1 MTSASGSQTSRQH
14 AAPSPQFWNPIAAQL
29 KLRKHA
35 PLAVSTSN
43 SGLLHGRHS
52 PPAARHD
59 AAASDPSL
67 PASGAPSSPASEASG
82 PPEGV
87 IPASRG
93 GPGLLGGQPHQMG
106 GKAAVQRAAD
116 LQSLPVAIEAGAH
129 ARTPLGD
136 TPAGASLTGQRA
148 SGASVALAR
157 LGRICAGLTG
167 GHGLTAEIG

>member
-106 GKAAVQRAAD
+106 GRQQYSVPQTCSRCP
-116 LQSLPVAIEAGAH
+116 LQSKPAATHVPPWATHPPAQVS
-129 ARTPLGD
+129 LGSEQ
-136 TPAGASLTGQRA
+136 AALASLWLA
-148 SGASVALAR
+148 SDASAL
-157 LGRICAGLTG
+157 G
-167 GHGLTAEIG
+167 